1 MSSILQMI
9 RKPLV
14 TEKSEGMKD
23 ENVYTFAVAKA
34 ANKGQI
40 AAAVVEAFKVEVT
53 AVRTLVVRGKNRR
66 RGGISGRT
74 ATWKKAYV
82 TIADGQEIE
91 ALDVKEDFSEEVA
104 TEAEA

>member
-66 RGGISGRT
+66 RGGHQWSHGNMEESVRNHRGR
-74 ATWKKAYV
+74 ARNRSPRRE
-82 TIADGQEIE
+82 GR
-91 ALDVKEDFSEEVA
+91 FF
-104 TEAEA
+104 